1 MPFRERAAA
10 AKMVEVGVASSKG
23 VKQAGPAYKTLAN
36 ELRTAIQLGE
46 YPHGYRLPTELEL
59 AERYGVSRQTVRQAF
74 GELVAQSLVYRVR
87 GRGTFAMPQ
96 GGSGSYLRS
105 FGSIDELLALSV
117 DTQLELIE
125 PYTTRADPAAA
136 GRLRLS
142 SDQVVVGTFRRLHQD
157 VVFCVTTTFL
167 PPELGQALQKERVLS
182 EVGGRTPDTIIGLI
196 ERYGHLSVAGAHQS
210 ITAVPAPP
218 ELADVID
225 CPTGSPVLRIDRLYY
240 DREGTP
246 VELAISHFNPT
257 RYSYRVELRRG
268 R

>member
-1 MPFRERAAA
+1 MTKNA
-10 AKMVEVGVASSKG
+10 
-23 VKQAGPAYKTLAN
+23 KQAGPAYKSLA
-36 ELRTAIQLGE
+36 EALRTAIRLGE
-46 YPHGYRLPTELEL
+46 YPQGFQLPTELEL
-59 AERYGVSRQTVRQAF
+59 AEQYGVSRQTVRQAF
-74 GELVAQSLVYRVR
+74 AELVAQSLVYRVR

-117 DTQLELIE
+117 DTQLELID

-136 GRLRLS
+136 GRLRLD
-142 SDQVVVGTFRRLHQD
+142 SDVVVAGTFRRLHQE
-157 VVFCVTTTFL
+157 VVFCITTTFL
-167 PPELGQALQKERVLS
+167 PPEIGLALQKEPVLS
-182 EVGGRTPDTIIGLI
+182 EVGARTPATIIGLI
-196 ERYGHLSVAGAHQS
+196 ERHGELSVAGAHQS

-218 ELADVID
+218 DIAELID
-225 CPTGSPVLRIDRLYY
+225 CTTGSPVLRIDRLYY

-246 VELAISHFNPT
+246 VELAVSHFNPT